1 MPIPIIPKTLPNLAV
16 DETQRRTKPNRNT
29 RWSQKKSHMGI
40 SEADIIVPEDVVQNQ
55 KATKS
60 GNVLTQHEI
69 CTTVHN
75 RRVVL
80 PFHQLH
86 HSRFLHN
93 TVANHHEYGHSIF
106 LSNMNTHHM
115 GAEETMRGIIQIRNV
130 RHDDQNL
137 SLVEAAPTMAHVDDL
152 PLHLQNLTPVLTAA
166 ESTHLTPRSSRG
178 AALPRMVMS
187 SEIDLNDTV

>member
-1 MPIPIIPKTLPNLAV
+1 
-16 DETQRRTKPNRNT
+16 
-29 RWSQKKSHMGI
+29 MGI

-55 KATKS
+55 KAKKS
-60 GNVLTQHEI
+60 GSATIRGGI
-69 CTTVHN
+69 CTIAL
-75 RRVVL
+75 RRLSVL
-80 PFHQLH
+80 QFLQLH
-86 HSRFLHN
+86 NFPFLHN